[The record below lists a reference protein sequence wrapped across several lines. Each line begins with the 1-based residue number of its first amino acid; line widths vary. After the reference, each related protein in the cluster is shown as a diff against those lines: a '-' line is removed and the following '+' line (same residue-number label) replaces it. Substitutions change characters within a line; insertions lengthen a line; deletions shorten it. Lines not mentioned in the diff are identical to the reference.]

1 MYVTSLPKYTGLC
14 SPTSGKASECS
25 SGAYQRSHSPS
36 SSSECV
42 FDGSYSGA
50 CRRNRIP
57 SSSPSCLSSQQS
69 AVSSQQSA
77 VSSQQSL
84 ETASSHIN
92 TGIAIDTAFAE
103 EKKGIAACVLVL
115 DDTIRLL
122 EWVAYHYTVLPL
134 SSLIIGFDPKSSNDS
149 IAEYH
154 AMSENWKDAVGL
166 PIKIW
171 PVNELPKMNISSRKM
186 ANQAMQQRDFV
197 NSCVHHFI
205 DEGKENWVILT
216 DTDEFLTY
224 NFIKPGENHSYFDPH
239 FQGPTAPTIGKRLA
253 QRESAMPIRQRL
265 PSYKNKTIL
274 SLIEDEQRD
283 PSQDEFPRKNG
294 CTRVVGL
301 GFSTDVTDESKDE
314 LLMTLKFR
322 HHQKHLGSDFS
333 KVFLELSKIQ
343 KSQLTHWETIHNPYV
358 KVCGKNG
365 KYSSGMDYIASV
377 LRVNHYV
384 GSLESYMERAKDRRG
399 SRTIAAYQKRNER
412 YLPVEEEPDDSIDS
426 WFDRFLLKV
435 GEDTVADLLLKPI
448 SERVAKVKADNST
461 VRGR

>member
-1 MYVTSLPKYTGLC
+1 
-14 SPTSGKASECS
+14 
-25 SGAYQRSHSPS
+25 
-36 SSSECV
+36 
-42 FDGSYSGA
+42 
-50 CRRNRIP
+50 
-57 SSSPSCLSSQQS
+57 
-69 AVSSQQSA
+69 
-77 VSSQQSL
+77 L

-92 TGIAIDTAFAE
+92 TGIAIDTVFAE
-103 EKKGIAACVLVL
+103 EKKGIAACMLVL

-134 SSLIIGFDPKSSNDS
+134 SSLIIGFDPKTSNDS

-171 PVNELPKMNISSRKM
+171 PVPKMNVSK
-186 ANQAMQQRDFV
+186 QQRYFV
-197 NSCVHHFI
+197 DSCVHHFK
-205 DEGKENWVILT
+205 DEGKENWVLLT

-239 FQGPTAPTIGKRLA
+239 FQGRTAPTIGKRRA

-274 SLIEDEQRD
+274 SFIEEEQRD
-283 PSQDEFPRKNG
+283 ASQDDFPSKKG

-301 GFSTDVTDESKDE
+301 GFGTDVPDERKEE

-322 HHQKHLGSDFS
+322 NHQKHLRSGFS
-333 KVFLELSKIQ
+333 KVLLELSKI
-343 KSQLTHWETIHNPYV
+343 KERQLTGWETIHNPYV

-365 KYSSGMDYIASV
+365 MFSSGMDYIASV

-384 GSLESYMERAKDRRG
+384 GSLESYMERGGAKDHRG
-399 SRTIAAYQKRNER
+399 PRNIAAYKKRNER
-412 YLPVEEEPDDSIDS
+412 YLPAEEEPDDSIDS

-448 SERVAKVKADNST
+448 RERIAKVKADNST

>member
-1 MYVTSLPKYTGLC
+1 
-14 SPTSGKASECS
+14 
-25 SGAYQRSHSPS
+25 
-36 SSSECV
+36 
-42 FDGSYSGA
+42 
-50 CRRNRIP
+50 
-57 SSSPSCLSSQQS
+57 
-69 AVSSQQSA
+69 
-77 VSSQQSL
+77 L
-84 ETASSHIN
+84 ETASSLSN
-92 TGIAIDTAFAE
+92 TGNAIDAVFAE

-134 SSLIIGFDPKSSNDS
+134 SSLIIGFDPKSSNAS
-149 IAEYH
+149 ITEYH
-154 AMSENWKDAVGL
+154 AMSKNWKDTVGL

-171 PVNELPKMNISSRKM
+171 PVSELPKRNISSRVK
-186 ANQAMQQRDFV
+186 ASQAIQQRDFV

-205 DEGKENWVILT
+205 DEGKEDWVLLT

-274 SLIEDEQRD
+274 SLIEDEQKN

-301 GFSTDVTDESKDE
+301 GFGTDVTDEREEE

-322 HHQKHLGSDFS
+322 NHQKQLRSGFS
-333 KVFLELSKIQ
+333 KVFLELSKMNES
-343 KSQLTHWETIHNPYV
+343 KLTHWDTIHNPYI
-358 KVCGKNG
+358 KACGRNG
-365 KYSSGMDYIASV
+365 RHSSGMDYIASV

-384 GSLESYMERAKDRRG
+384 GSLESYMERGGAKDRRG
-399 SRTIAAYQKRNER
+399 PRTIAAYKKRNER
-412 YLPVEEEPDDSIDS
+412 YLPAEEEPDDGMVS
-426 WFDRFLLKV
+426 WFDSFLSKV
-435 GEDTVADLLLKPI
+435 GEETVADLLLKPI
-448 SERVAKVKADNST
+448 RERVAKVKADSST
-461 VRGR
+461 IRGR